1 MPLFPCAVK
10 PDTLRVNLFTDDG
23 KVTRAG
29 AGAKELAG
37 DEFPFRGYESGCR
50 LPMGPFG
57 TKASG
62 LCAILSPFC
71 VSVNRSGQRPAVV
84 GEAVIGSGAEAYG
97 CSTMLRNIGAKVISA
112 NARGICRGSETPEF
126 CSEGTMLCLDWV

>member
-1 MPLFPCAVK
+1 MFPCAVK

-37 DEFPFRGYESGCR
+37 DEFPFRGYENGCR

-71 VSVNRSGQRPAVV
+71 VSVNRSRQQPAVV
-84 GEAVIGSGAEAYG
+84 GEAVISSGAEAYG
-97 CSTMLRNIGAKVISA
+97 CWAMLRNITNIKFICL
-112 NARGICRGSETPEF
+112 GIYLFQCHSSGPPIKAIDGVKS
-126 CSEGTMLCLDWV
+126 LKIQ